1 MQSTKAQKI
10 ENYFVFKEIGGTQK
24 KKVLIQFFL
33 KVISTKKIYLPN
45 NFIVKNKLKCFRKGE
60 KFDKKYIEQKMQGNE
75 ESIKDTKIF
84 MLSIKPKYK
93 EESIINGEIIM
104 YI

>member
-24 KKVLIQFFL
+24 KKKEFFL

-60 KFDKKYIEQKMQGNE
+60 KFDKKNIVQKMKGNE

-84 MLSIKPKYK
+84 MLSIKLKYK